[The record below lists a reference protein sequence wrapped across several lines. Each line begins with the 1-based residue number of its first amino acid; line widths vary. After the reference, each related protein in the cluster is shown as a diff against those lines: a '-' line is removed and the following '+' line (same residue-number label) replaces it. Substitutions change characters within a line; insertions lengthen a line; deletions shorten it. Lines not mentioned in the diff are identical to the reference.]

1 MLENPSFFKSTFT
14 TSLSTVKF
22 LSVYT
27 ATPYALTFVKI
38 NKFRERK
45 RERETETERDRE
57 RQRDRERDRER
68 ASFMTRVFRWI

>member
-38 NKFRERK
+38 NKFTKERLGE
-45 RERETETERDRE
+45 RERETERE
-57 RQRDRERDRER
+57 Q
-68 ASFMTRVFRWI
+68 VL